1 MAALE
6 LLSDAASRAPIVLI
20 VEDAHWLDRPSSDA
34 LAFVGRRVESDPI
47 VLLAAIRDGY
57 EDSPLDSGLPELRL
71 DRLGDRAAAELL
83 GSHIP
88 DLAPAVRER
97 VLNEA
102 AGNPL
107 ALLELPLALG
117 SRGREGEMVL
127 PINLPLTTRLE
138 QAFAS
143 RAAELPSVTRGVL
156 LVAALDD
163 GDVLAEILS
172 AAEIVSGVAQT
183 VDALVPAIEAQLVE
197 VDGHTLRF
205 RHPLVRSAISQ
216 ASSVAERHAAHAAL
230 AEVLGHDPDRRVWH
244 RAAAALGTDPEVAAE
259 LEQAAVRAQKRGA
272 GVLAVGAFERAAEL
286 TDEPARRGALL
297 LRAAGS
303 ANELGRSEL
312 VMRLLREADSLE
324 LAPHDRARWTWLL
337 ATYNRQG
344 AGDPSRIHIL
354 VETAA
359 RMFAERDTDL
369 ALELLSLAAFRCYWA
384 NPGDE
389 ARQEVLLAADRI
401 GSGSSDPRLLLV
413 QAYAAPIERGSV
425 VIDRLVRALPSTDPD
440 AFYSLGMAAHVVGA
454 FDRAETLLGRS
465 IARLREQGRL
475 GLLAQVLI
483 ARAWAATQL
492 GQLGAARTAADE
504 GARLAGET
512 GQPVFR
518 AGAQA
523 VAAMVA
529 ALHGEQTVVEEL
541 TDEAER
547 FAVPVSATAVLTLVQ
562 SARGWSA
569 LGQGRHAHAYDQ
581 LRRLFDPGDP
591 AYHHILRCWALGD
604 LAEAAAHSDRRDE
617 ARGVLQELEAMA
629 RQTPSPWLHVGILYA
644 RPLLAAEGDAE
655 QLFRAALGTD
665 MTRWPQ
671 YRARLQLAFGEWL
684 RRRRRT
690 AESRAPLRAARDAF
704 DALGFGPWGERA
716 RQELRASGESSRR
729 RTPDM
734 LDELTAQELQI
745 VQMAAAGLSN
755 REIGQRLY
763 LSHRTVETHLYRVFP
778 KLGVTSRAQLPGVLV
793 TEAGESASAAA
804 DDGSQ

>member
-1 MAALE
+1 MAVVAPLVGRSREADEVVALLEGLPDRGGALVVRGEPGIGKSALLAQAGVVAAERGLLVMSAAGVQSEAKLPFAGLHRLLRPVLAHGDRLAPLQRNALMAAFGMIDAPAPDLYLIAMAALE

-401 GSGSSDPRLLLV
+401 GSGSSDQRLLLV
-413 QAYAAPIERGSV
+413 QAYAAP
-425 VIDRLVRALPSTDPD
+425 
-440 AFYSLGMAAHVVGA
+440 
-454 FDRAETLLGRS
+454 
-465 IARLREQGRL
+465 
-475 GLLAQVLI
+475 
-483 ARAWAATQL
+483 
-492 GQLGAARTAADE
+492 
-504 GARLAGET
+504 
-512 GQPVFR
+512 
-518 AGAQA
+518 
-523 VAAMVA
+523 
-529 ALHGEQTVVEEL
+529 
-541 TDEAER
+541 
-547 FAVPVSATAVLTLVQ
+547 
-562 SARGWSA
+562 
-569 LGQGRHAHAYDQ
+569 
-581 LRRLFDPGDP
+581 
-591 AYHHILRCWALGD
+591 
-604 LAEAAAHSDRRDE
+604 
-617 ARGVLQELEAMA
+617 
-629 RQTPSPWLHVGILYA
+629 
-644 RPLLAAEGDAE
+644 
-655 QLFRAALGTD
+655 
-665 MTRWPQ
+665 
-671 YRARLQLAFGEWL
+671 
-684 RRRRRT
+684 
-690 AESRAPLRAARDAF
+690 
-704 DALGFGPWGERA
+704 
-716 RQELRASGESSRR
+716 
-729 RTPDM
+729 
-734 LDELTAQELQI
+734 
-745 VQMAAAGLSN
+745 
-755 REIGQRLY
+755 
-763 LSHRTVETHLYRVFP
+763 
-778 KLGVTSRAQLPGVLV
+778 
-793 TEAGESASAAA
+793 
-804 DDGSQ
+804 